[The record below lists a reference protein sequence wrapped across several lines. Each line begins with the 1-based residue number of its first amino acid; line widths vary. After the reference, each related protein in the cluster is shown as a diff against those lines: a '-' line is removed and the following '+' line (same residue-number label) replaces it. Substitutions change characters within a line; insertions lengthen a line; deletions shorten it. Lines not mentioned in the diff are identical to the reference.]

1 MNKVVVFQL
10 GNEQYAIPI
19 EQVVSIEKMAAPTVI
34 PQMPDY
40 MLGVVRIRGELVP
53 VLDMAKILYR
63 HSYIQTEKTRLIV
76 VQAEDLVVAFI
87 ADDAKEILD
96 IPSEA
101 MKQLNML
108 AYRQTPYFLGV
119 ANLPERLIT
128 LIDANRL
135 FESLEGMQMI
145 KERIKENQS

>member
-53 VLDMAKILYR
+53 VLDMVKILYR

-76 VQAEDLVVAFI
+76 VQTEDLVVAFI

-101 MKQLNML
+101 MKKLNML

-135 FESLEGMQMI
+135 FESLEGMQVI

>member
-53 VLDMAKILYR
+53 VLDMVKILYR

-76 VQAEDLVVAFI
+76 VQTEDLVVAFI

-101 MKQLNML
+101 IKKLNML

-135 FESLEGMQMI
+135 FESLEGMQVI

>member
-53 VLDMAKILYR
+53 VLDMVKILYR